1 MSDSQV
7 EILVELF
14 EENQSLRQHNKDD
27 IVQTLNTAGGPEM
40 TRDTVQKVERR
51 AEKAAQASWRQ
62 KEEGG
67 LPRSSML
74 DRPRAHTKDNGSLR
88 NVYFRVYCKEVKK
101 FFFLP
106 SVCIKM
112 ILIIFF
118 AFSNCL
124 PQFQS

>member
-62 KEEGG
+62 KEEGCRR
-67 LPRSSML
+67 LPLLGRPPSSSRLGL
-74 DRPRAHTKDNGSLR
+74 DRPTKDNGSLR
-88 NVYFRVYCKEVKK
+88 NVYFRVYCKEVKVL
-101 FFFLP
+101 LP
-106 SVCIKM
+106 
-112 ILIIFF
+112 
-118 AFSNCL
+118 AFRL
-124 PQFQS
+124 H